1 MRRVQIPRGEEANEF
16 VLDAAR
22 CSAADLLRHD
32 ARRERAEGVDFF
44 GEAGGGEDVAM
55 VCGEEGG
62 EGGVYAL
69 EVGKRVCQEGEVRR
83 RGRRADAG
91 RGGGGCVGGGGG
103 GGSGEDAGTA
113 WGRERGVCAVGV
125 GRAGSR
131 GGDRVVDVSC

>member
-1 MRRVQIPRGEEANEF
+1 MRRIQIPRGEQPDEF

-22 CSAADLLRHD
+22 CRAAYLLRHD
-32 ARRERAEGVDFF
+32 ARRERAEGIDFF
-44 GEAGGGEDVAM
+44 GEARGGEDVA
-55 VCGEEGG
+55 VVGGEEGG

-69 EVGKRVCQEGEVRR
+69 EVGEGVGQEGEICR

-91 RGGGGCVGGGGG
+91 RGGGGCVREGGG

-125 GRAGSR
+125 GGAGSR
-131 GGDRVVDVSC
+131 GGDRVVHVSC